1 MFHFL
6 SFVPPFFVCDTH
18 RVSWYPSTCRLRP
31 RPPVCPRTSAADST
45 HPTSTATATR
55 RLLAAALAALP
66 LSGPSAL
73 GLETLFSTE
82 ASASELFCRVK
93 VCVLSSGG
101 ELLVSLAWSVSRAG
115 PFTVRGGQRRQRTRR
130 HARWPGHFAPSPSCF
145 STCCAAWAAAV
156 CLSVLTGKVWL
167 IQKRNNLLGIS

>member
-1 MFHFL
+1 MGGVGEVALGEKCFT
-6 SFVPPFFVCDTH
+6 FFPLCPSLPSLCCDTH

-31 RPPVCPRTSAADST
+31 RPPVCPRTSAADS
-45 HPTSTATATR
+45 TR

-130 HARWPGHFAPSPSCF
+130 HARWPGHFAPSPSCL
-145 STCCAAWAAAV
+145 STC
-156 CLSVLTGKVWL
+156 
-167 IQKRNNLLGIS
+167 